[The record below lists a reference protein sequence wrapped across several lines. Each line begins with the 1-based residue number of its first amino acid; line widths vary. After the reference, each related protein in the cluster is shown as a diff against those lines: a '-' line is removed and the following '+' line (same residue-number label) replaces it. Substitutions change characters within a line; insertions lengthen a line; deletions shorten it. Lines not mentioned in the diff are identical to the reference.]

1 MIPVPTLPPKDKEE
15 ADGGPPSLA
24 AAVPDNP
31 PGSQDA
37 TNLNLWH
44 CPFPN
49 CKYKGASKG
58 NATAHINGCAKRLLL
73 DLRTDN
79 PGATIAQ
86 LVELGAALAEPQ
98 SFDAAGMAWCPECG
112 KILGTRKRRSH
123 KGNNNVTCPWLP
135 PPAPKA
141 SKVPKDPKAKL
152 AQIKGSAGTQRPSS
166 WVENRF
172 PAPAAANTLDSS
184 TPADQLHSVDLAQL
198 TQIPIEEIVRLS
210 RQARLVD
217 PGMHRLNAHLAATW
231 SAALQETCNAIRHHN
246 NPASWRLWLMIGP
259 CTLRVPNGM
268 RQSRAEWK
276 SWDVKVLDRLL
287 RWRRGD
293 IMSLWEELCA
303 DVERA
308 PMPFVIMEDQDTSP
322 VKKRLRVLRLIR
334 LGRVADAVRALTAE
348 ALAPLNEV
356 TIQTLQEKFPPAP
369 EGADMP
375 LSALDP
381 GDVPLTAE
389 CIRKCIMSFPR
400 GSGAGLSGI
409 TPDLLKLGLN
419 AAIRAKKEDEF
430 LECLVQLMMV
440 LCQGQAPEEIA
451 PWLCGGRLVPV
462 GTKVRPIVVSD
473 ILARLCSKAMLSLQ
487 LDTALHNDIFK
498 GIQGGVGEPGA
509 IERTIHAL
517 RKEMTAQSNQL
528 DYGVLQIDFRNGFN
542 SVFRAPIMEE
552 LNKHTP
558 ALARWFHWA
567 HARPLA
573 LVLANGTRLEAP
585 NGTGQGDPASPAYF
599 AMTLQPVIN
608 RIMDDWG
615 ASLGVCRAY
624 LDDIV
629 LSGPVQTLTKIL
641 GFLRSD
647 PSVAARGLTIRPDKC
662 CLFMPNQGLLDG
674 LRGQYNIPEDIQLVT
689 GNSGITVLGVPIGS
703 LDHVERALTDIAAS
717 IKRFGDELEGLGH
730 GQLELLLHSYSGGA
744 NSVLHLFRSLPSHL
758 LAIVTRA
765 CNEETSRLLERLTAP
780 ATELTAS
787 MQAQAYLPR
796 RYGGLGLVD
805 VTRVGDA
812 AFISASIATLPSD
825 DDPQRHRKTL
835 AQNLDF
841 TSALSLYNRLVN
853 VKDCMSVDSV
863 LQQKPSQ
870 KALMEKVHCH
880 HFDLLGANAAQL
892 DLARLKEQASCGA
905 SSWLQPRFKY
915 GNPILTTETF
925 PLLVVRHLRGEF
937 KAIHE
942 LHCPRRVAV
951 AERAPCYAAVDAK
964 LEHVTVTC
972 KAFLTERHKTLA
984 AALHRICNEAG
995 LAAST
1000 EVQCIPGSLK
1010 IPADL
1015 YIYGA
1020 APNVKPTAIDV
1031 GVTAVT
1037 HQASWGSEHGS
1048 NIRNVERT
1056 KMNKYANDLKNAPNL
1071 DFVPFIMSSY
1081 GSFGQKARSFI
1092 TLLATC
1098 LCRRWVTSMVE
1109 AEDYI
1114 RSVIQAEVLAFIGDL
1129 MLRTLSSSSMA

>member
-1 MIPVPTLPPKDKEE
+1 
-15 ADGGPPSLA
+15 
-24 AAVPDNP
+24 
-31 PGSQDA
+31 
-37 TNLNLWH
+37 
-44 CPFPN
+44 
-49 CKYKGASKG
+49 
-58 NATAHINGCAKRLLL
+58 
-73 DLRTDN
+73 
-79 PGATIAQ
+79 
-86 LVELGAALAEPQ
+86 
-98 SFDAAGMAWCPECG
+98 
-112 KILGTRKRRSH
+112 
-123 KGNNNVTCPWLP
+123 
-135 PPAPKA
+135 
-141 SKVPKDPKAKL
+141 
-152 AQIKGSAGTQRPSS
+152 
-166 WVENRF
+166 
-172 PAPAAANTLDSS
+172 
-184 TPADQLHSVDLAQL
+184 
-198 TQIPIEEIVRLS
+198 
-210 RQARLVD
+210 
-217 PGMHRLNAHLAATW
+217 
-231 SAALQETCNAIRHHN
+231 
-246 NPASWRLWLMIGP
+246 
-259 CTLRVPNGM
+259 
-268 RQSRAEWK
+268 
-276 SWDVKVLDRLL
+276 
-287 RWRRGD
+287 
-293 IMSLWEELCA
+293 MSLWQELCT

-308 PMPFVIMEDQDTSP
+308 LEPFVAQDASP

-334 LGRVADAVRALTAE
+334 LGRVADAARALTAE

-356 TIQTLQEKFPPAP
+356 TIQTLQEKFPPEP
-369 EGADMP
+369 EGAVMP
-375 LSALDP
+375 LPAPDP
-381 GDVPLTAE
+381 SDVPVTAA
-389 CIRKCIMSFPR
+389 CARKCIMSFPR

-409 TPDLLKLGLN
+409 TPDLLKLGFN
-419 AAIRAKKEDEF
+419 AALRANKGDEF
-430 LECLVQLMMV
+430 LECLTQLMMV
-440 LCQGQAPEEIA
+440 LCQGQAPQEIA

-473 ILARLCSKAMLSLQ
+473 ILARLCSKAMLSLE
-487 LDTALHNDIFK
+487 LDSTLHNEIFK

-517 RKEMTAQSNQL
+517 RKEMAAQSNQL

-558 ALARWFHWA
+558 RLARWFHWA

-573 LVLANGTRLEAP
+573 LVLADGTRLEAP

-599 AMTLQPVIN
+599 AMTLQPIIN

-662 CLFMPNQGLLDG
+662 CIFMPNQGLLDG
-674 LRGQYNIPEDIQLVT
+674 LQGQYNIPEDVQLVT
-689 GNSGITVLGVPIGS
+689 GNGGITVLGVPIGS
-703 LDHVERALTDIAAS
+703 FDHRERVLTDIAAS
-717 IKRFGDELEGLGH
+717 IKRFGDELEGVSH
-730 GQLELLLHSYSGGA
+730 GQLELLLHSYSGGV
-744 NSVLHLFRSLPSHL
+744 NPVLHLFRSLPSHL
-758 LAIVTRA
+758 LTTVVDA
-765 CNEETSRLLERLTAP
+765 CNEETSRLLERLTAQ
-780 ATELTAS
+780 ATELTVS

-805 VTRVGDA
+805 LNRVGDA
-812 AFISASIATLPSD
+812 AFISASIATLPD
-825 DDPQRHRKTL
+825 GDALQHRDTL

-841 TSALSLYNRLVN
+841 TSALPLYNRLVN

-880 HFDLLGANAAQL
+880 HFDLLGANATQL

-915 GNPILTTETF
+915 GNPILTAETF
-925 PLLVVRHLRGEF
+925 PLLVVRHLRGDF
-937 KAIHE
+937 KANHE

-951 AERAPCYAAVDAK
+951 AERASCYAAVDAK
-964 LEHVTVTC
+964 LEHVTVSC
-972 KAFLTERHKTLA
+972 KAFLSERHKTLA

-1020 APNVKPTAIDV
+1020 PPFVKPTAIDV

-1048 NIRNVERT
+1048 NIRNLEGS

-1071 DFVPFIMSSY
+1071 DFVPFIMSSF